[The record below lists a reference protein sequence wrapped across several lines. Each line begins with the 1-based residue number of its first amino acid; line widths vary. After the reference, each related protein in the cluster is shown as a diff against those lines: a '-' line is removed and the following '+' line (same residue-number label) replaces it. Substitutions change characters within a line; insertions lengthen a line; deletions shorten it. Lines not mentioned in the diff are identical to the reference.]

1 MITTLDVK
9 ELSKTEKLRLL
20 ETLWA
25 DLTADDSQIP
35 SPAWHREAL
44 EETRLRHERGEFSF
58 SEWTEAKARLRAAV
72 S

>member
-1 MITTLDVK
+1 MLDVSA
-9 ELSKTEKLRLL
+9 LSRNEKLRLL

-35 SPAWHREAL
+35 SPAWHRDAL
-44 EETRLRHERGEFSF
+44 EETRALYERGKVSL
-58 SEWTEAKARLRAAV
+58 SDWTEAKVRLRAAV